1 MNDKVM
7 TKPSEVVRDFFQELV
22 AGLPT
27 GNMGRLWRGHDR
39 GGHFP
44 MLEQTDTLAVGIVAF
59 ADLVGFKRG
68 NRFLDGFHK

>member
-27 GNMGRLWRGHDR
+27 GNMGAVDR
-39 GGHFP
+39 HTSPDVEMTCLLDDHQPGIGGRV
-44 MLEQTDTLAVGIVAF
+44 L
-59 ADLVGFKRG
+59 R
-68 NRFLDGFHK
+68 